1 MTALFRIAWLNL
13 LRDRVALALT
23 FLLPIAFFTIFA
35 LIFGGMG
42 NPGPSESRPL
52 NVLAVDLDDSLV
64 SRRLLRSLDQQAGLQ
79 VATALLDDA
88 GQALAPDRESAA
100 RAVRAGRFHAAL
112 VIPPGFGAAFP
123 AFGGEGTPIEL
134 IYDPSNPVAE
144 FAVGG
149 MLQAAAFTAAPDILF
164 ERGIEAL
171 EEFGGGAL
179 TPAQREAVED
189 LKQLLADG
197 LPGASGA
204 SGASGEGAGAEDAA
218 ADGAT
223 GAAAFG
229 GLVAVDSLNV
239 RALDAPDAP
248 DAPRRNSM
256 IAYYAAG
263 MGVMFLL
270 FSMTGAAGSILEEE
284 ESGALER
291 LLMSRTSLTTLLA
304 AKWLFYALLGFA
316 QVSVMFVYGNL
327 AFGLPLWSAN
337 YLAGFLV
344 VASVTALSASAFGL
358 LLAALCRSRS
368 QLGGLS
374 TIVILI
380 MSAVGGS
387 MVPRFIM
394 PAAMETLG
402 RFTFNGWAMD
412 AFLAVFWHDDP
423 GAGMLQSLA
432 PLLLPVAVMVF
443 MMAAFLA
450 GARLAARRWETQ

>member
-1 MTALFRIAWLNL
+1 MKALFRIAWLNL

-35 LIFGGMG
+35 MIFGGMG
-42 NPGPSESRPL
+42 NAGPSESRPL
-52 NVLAVDLDDSLV
+52 DILAVDRDDSVV
-64 SRRLLRSLDQQAGLQ
+64 SRRLMAALDAQAGLR
-79 VATALLDDA
+79 VAGELLDDQ
-88 GQALAPDRESAA
+88 GQAVPLDRDSAA
-100 RAVRAGRFHAAL
+100 RAVRGGRFHAAL
-112 VIPPGFGAAFP
+112 VIPPGFGAQFP
-123 AFGGEGTPIEL
+123 AFGGDATPIEL

-171 EEFGGGAL
+171 EDFGGGPL
-179 TPAQREAVED
+179 TPAQREAVDD
-189 LKQLLADG
+189 LKALLAEG
-197 LPGASGA
+197 FPGAGDEA
-204 SGASGEGAGAEDAA
+204 GDAGTSGEGSAAGN
-218 ADGAT
+218 
-223 GAAAFG
+223 AAFS
-229 GLVAVDSLNV
+229 GLVTVDSVNV
-239 RALDAPDAP
+239 RSVGAPQ

-291 LLMSRTSLTTLLA
+291 LLMSRTSLSTIIA
-304 AKWLFYALLGFA
+304 AKWLFFAALGFA

-327 AFGLPLWSAN
+327 VFGLPLWTAN
-337 YLAGFLV
+337 YLAGFVV

-374 TIVILI
+374 TIIILI

-394 PAAMETLG
+394 PDAMEMLG

-412 AFLAVFWHDDP
+412 AFLGVFWRDDP
-423 GAGMLQSLA
+423 DAGVLQSLA
-432 PLLLPVAVMVF
+432 PVLAPVAVMLL
-443 MMAAFLA
+443 MMAAFLV
-450 GARLAARRWETQ
+450 GARLAARRWETL

>member
-1 MTALFRIAWLNL
+1 MKALFRIAWLNL
-13 LRDRVALALT
+13 LRDRVALLLT
-23 FLLPIAFFTIFA
+23 FLLPVAFFTIFA

-42 NPGPSESRPL
+42 NAGPSESRPL
-52 NVLAVDLDDSLV
+52 DILAVDLDDSVV
-64 SRRLLRSLDQQAGLQ
+64 SRRLLTALDRQAGLRVAGELRDDEGQ
-79 VATALLDDA
+79 VLAL
-88 GQALAPDRESAA
+88 DRESAA
-100 RAVRAGRFHAAL
+100 RAVRGGKFHAAL

-123 AFGGEGTPIEL
+123 AFGGDAPPVEL

-171 EEFGGGAL
+171 EEFGGEL
-179 TPAQREAVED
+179 TPNQRDAVED

-197 LPGASGA
+197 FPGAAGA
-204 SGASGEGAGAEDAA
+204 SRDAGGSDSDSTSGN
-218 ADGAT
+218 
-223 GAAAFG
+223 AAFS
-229 GLVAVDSLNV
+229 GLVAVDSVNV
-239 RALDAPDAP
+239 RSLGAAA

-291 LLMSRTSLTTLLA
+291 LLMSRTSLSTILA
-304 AKWLFYALLGFA
+304 AKWLFYAALGFA
-316 QVSVMFVYGNL
+316 QVSVMFIYGNL
-327 AFGLPLWSAN
+327 AFGLPLWTTN
-337 YLAGFLV
+337 YLAGFVV
-344 VASVTALSASAFGL
+344 VASATALSASAFGL

-394 PAAMETLG
+394 PDAMETLG

-412 AFLAVFWHDDP
+412 AFLGVFWHDDP
-423 GAGMLQSLA
+423 GAGVWQSLA
-432 PLLLPVAVMVF
+432 SALLPVAVMLV
-443 MMAAFLA
+443 MMVAFLA
-450 GARLAARRWETQ
+450 GARLAARRWETV

>member
-1 MTALFRIAWLNL
+1 MKALFRIAWLNL

-42 NPGPSESRPL
+42 NAGPSESRPL
-52 NVLAVDLDDSLV
+52 NVLAVDLDDSVV
-64 SRRLLRSLDQQAGLQ
+64 SRRLVASLDEQAGLQ
-79 VATALLDDA
+79 VATELADEEGRALPL
-88 GQALAPDRESAA
+88 DREAAA
-100 RAVRAGRFHAAL
+100 RAVRAGRFSAAL
-112 VIPPGFGAAFP
+112 VIPPGFGAEFP
-123 AFGGEGTPIEL
+123 AFGGGATPVEL

-171 EEFGGGAL
+171 EEFGGGEL
-179 TPAQREAVED
+179 TPAQREAVEE
-189 LKQLLADG
+189 LKTLLADG
-197 LPGASGA
+197 FPGAAAGT
-204 SGASGEGAGAEDAA
+204 ASGENNAGN
-218 ADGAT
+218 
-223 GAAAFG
+223 AAFS
-229 GLVAVDSLNV
+229 GLVAVDSVNV
-239 RALDAPDAP
+239 RALDGPQ

-291 LLMSRTSLTTLLA
+291 LLMSRTSLSTIIA
-304 AKWLFYALLGFA
+304 AKWLFFAALGFA

-327 AFGLPLWSAN
+327 AFGLPLWTAN
-337 YLAGFLV
+337 YLAGFVV
-344 VASVTALSASAFGL
+344 VASATALSASAFGL

-368 QLGGLS
+368 QLSGLS
-374 TIVILI
+374 TVVILI

-412 AFLAVFWHDDP
+412 AFLGVFWHDDP
-423 GAGMLQSLA
+423 DAGVLQSLVPVLA
-432 PLLLPVAVMVF
+432 PVAVMLL
-443 MMAAFLA
+443 MMAAFLV
-450 GARLAARRWETQ
+450 GARLAARRWETL

>member
-1 MTALFRIAWLNL
+1 MRALFRIAWLNL

-42 NPGPSESRPL
+42 NAGPSASRPL
-52 NVLAVDLDDSLV
+52 DILAVDRDDSAV
-64 SRRLLRSLDQQAGLQ
+64 SRRLLRALDDQAGLR
-79 VATALLDDA
+79 VAGELRDDD
-88 GQALAPDRESAA
+88 GQALPLDRAAAA
-100 RAVRAGRFHAAL
+100 RAVRGGRFAAAL
-112 VIPPGFGAAFP
+112 VIPPGFGAGFP
-123 AFGGEGTPIEL
+123 DFRGGATPVEL

-164 ERGIEAL
+164 ARGMEVL
-171 EEFGGGAL
+171 EEFGGEL
-179 TPAQREAVED
+179 TPAQREAVD
-189 LKQLLADG
+189 DIKQLLADG
-197 LPGASGA
+197 FPSAAAGPAEPG
-204 SGASGEGAGAEDAA
+204 
-218 ADGAT
+218 ADGAENAESAA
-223 GAAAFG
+223 GSAAFS
-229 GLVAVDSLNV
+229 GLVAVDSVNV
-239 RALDAPDAP
+239 RALDATPDS
-248 DAPRRNSM
+248 APRRNSM

-291 LLMSRTSLTTLLA
+291 LLMSRTSLNTLLA
-304 AKWLFYALLGFA
+304 AKWLFYAALGFA

-337 YLAGFLV
+337 YLAGFVV
-344 VASVTALSASAFGL
+344 VASVTALSAAAFGL

-374 TIVILI
+374 TIIILI

-394 PAAMETLG
+394 PDAMETLG

-412 AFLAVFWHDDP
+412 AFLGVFWHDDP
-423 GAGMLQSLA
+423 HAGVLQSLA
-432 PLLLPVAVMVF
+432 PVLFPVAVMLA
-443 MMAAFLA
+443 MMAAFLV
-450 GARLAARRWETQ
+450 GARLAARRWETL

>member
-1 MTALFRIAWLNL
+1 MRALFRIAWLNL

-23 FLLPIAFFTIFA
+23 FLLPIVFFSIFA

-42 NPGPSESRPL
+42 NAGPSESRPL
-52 NVLAVDLDDSLV
+52 DVLAVDLDDSAV
-64 SRRLLRSLDQQAGLQ
+64 SRRLMEALDEQAGLR
-79 VATALLDDA
+79 VAGELTDDQD
-88 GQALAPDRESAA
+88 QALPLSREAAA
-100 RAVRAGRFHAAL
+100 RAVRGGRFHAAL
-112 VIPPGFGAAFP
+112 VIPPGFGAEFP
-123 AFGGEGTPIEL
+123 AFGAAATPVEL

-144 FAVGG
+144 FAIGG
-149 MLQAAAFTAAPDILF
+149 MLQAAAFTAAPDILL

-171 EEFGGGAL
+171 EEFGGEL
-179 TPAQREAVED
+179 TAAQRDAVEEI
-189 LKQLLADG
+189 KQLLAEG
-197 LPGASGA
+197 LSGA
-204 SGASGEGAGAEDAA
+204 DETGPDETDA
-218 ADGAT
+218 DET
-223 GAAAFG
+223 GADETGTPAGNGGFR
-229 GLVAVDSLNV
+229 GLVEIDSVNV
-239 RALDAPDAP
+239 RALDAQPD

-291 LLMSRTSLTTLLA
+291 LLMSRTSLTTVLA
-304 AKWLFYALLGFA
+304 SKWLFYAGLGFA
-316 QVSVMFVYGNL
+316 QVCVMFVYGNL
-327 AFGLPLWSAN
+327 AFGLPLWTAN
-337 YLAGFLV
+337 HLAGFVL
-344 VASVTALSASAFGL
+344 VASATALSASAFGL

-374 TIVILI
+374 TIVVLI

-402 RFTFNGWAMD
+402 HFTFNGWAMD

-423 GAGMLQSLA
+423 GDGVLESLGPA
-432 PLLLPVAVMVF
+432 LLPVIVMLA

-450 GARLAARRWETQ
+450 GARLAARRWETL